1 MPELP
6 EVESVRR
13 GVHEWT
19 ADTTITGAEVLDPRI
34 LGTTSARRV
43 EPSAVD
49 GFVSA
54 VTGHRIIGAER
65 RGKFMWLSLG
75 QGPEHSGSG
84 PGEPSS
90 GGSRASGRPSEPSP
104 ELSLLIHLGM
114 SGQLRVHSADDP
126 VHRHTRAILRLE
138 PARDGSR
145 SQGAG
150 APAPHGSGSEGAGV
164 PAPHRSGSVEAESAG
179 QNADRS
185 AGQSAARELR
195 FVDQRIFG
203 HLGVQPLIHAH
214 DRLVPASATHIA
226 TDPLEPT
233 FEIGLTLTALAQ
245 KRTAIKS
252 ALLDQTLISGI
263 GNIYADEALFRA
275 GVHPMAIPA
284 RTRKSRLAAVLESA
298 ASVMGD
304 ALAVGGTSFDSLYVN
319 VNGESGYFDRALLVY
334 GRGGQEC
341 VRCGNEIQRLSVG
354 GRGTH
359 FCPVCQRPPRYR

>member
-1 MPELP
+1 PSTTLFRSMPELP

-75 QGPEHSGSG
+75 QGTELAGSASSD
-84 PGEPSS
+84 PSS
-90 GGSRASGRPSEPSP
+90 GGARAAGRPSEPSP

-150 APAPHGSGSEGAGV
+150 APAPPRSGSEGAGV
-164 PAPHRSGSVEAESAG
+164 PAPHRSGSMEAESAG

-226 TDPLEPT
+226 TDPLE
-233 FEIGLTLTALAQ
+233 
-245 KRTAIKS
+245 
-252 ALLDQTLISGI
+252 
-263 GNIYADEALFRA
+263 
-275 GVHPMAIPA
+275 
-284 RTRKSRLAAVLESA
+284 
-298 ASVMGD
+298 
-304 ALAVGGTSFDSLYVN
+304 
-319 VNGESGYFDRALLVY
+319 
-334 GRGGQEC
+334 
-341 VRCGNEIQRLSVG
+341 
-354 GRGTH
+354 
-359 FCPVCQRPPRYR
+359 

>member
-19 ADTTITGAEVLDPRI
+19 AGTTITGAEVLDPRI

-43 EPSAVD
+43 DPSAVD

-75 QGPEHSGSG
+75 QGPE
-84 PGEPSS
+84 
-90 GGSRASGRPSEPSP
+90 
-104 ELSLLIHLGM
+104 LSLLIHLGM
-114 SGQLRVHSADDP
+114 SGQLRVHSVDDP
-126 VHRHTRAILRLE
+126 IHRHTRAILRLE
-138 PARDGSR
+138 PTRDG
-145 SQGAG
+145 
-150 APAPHGSGSEGAGV
+150 PGSEGAGT
-164 PAPHRSGSVEAESAG
+164 PSGHRSGSAEPESTG
-179 QNADRS
+179 QNPDRS
-185 AGQSAARELR
+185 IGRSPVRELR

-298 ASVMGD
+298 TSVMGD

-341 VRCGNEIQRLSVG
+341 VRCGNEIQRLTVG

-359 FCPVCQRPPRYR
+359 FCPVCQKPPRYR

>member
-1 MPELP
+1 RTLLLP
-6 EVESVRR
+6 NHSQLLLSSVFPRPPR
-13 GVHEWT
+13 SPLFPY
-19 ADTTITGAEVLDPRI
+19 TTLFR
-34 LGTTSARRV
+34 S
-43 EPSAVD
+43 
-49 GFVSA
+49 
-54 VTGHRIIGAER
+54 
-65 RGKFMWLSLG
+65 
-75 QGPEHSGSG
+75 
-84 PGEPSS
+84 
-90 GGSRASGRPSEPSP
+90 
-104 ELSLLIHLGM
+104 
-114 SGQLRVHSADDP
+114 
-126 VHRHTRAILRLE
+126 
-138 PARDGSR
+138 ARDGSR

-284 RTRKSRLAAVLESA
+284 RTR
-298 ASVMGD
+298 
-304 ALAVGGTSFDSLYVN
+304 
-319 VNGESGYFDRALLVY
+319 
-334 GRGGQEC
+334 
-341 VRCGNEIQRLSVG
+341 
-354 GRGTH
+354 
-359 FCPVCQRPPRYR
+359 

>member
-19 ADTTITGAEVLDPRI
+19 ADTIITGAEVLDARI

-43 EPSAVD
+43 GPSAVD

-54 VTGHRIIGAER
+54 VAGHRIIGAER

-75 QGPEHSGSG
+75 QGPEHSDSGSG
-84 PGEPSS
+84 EPGS
-90 GGSRASGRPSEPSP
+90 GGSRASGPPSEPSP

-138 PARDGSR
+138 PTRDGP
-145 SQGAG
+145 G
-150 APAPHGSGSEGAGV
+150 
-164 PAPHRSGSVEAESAG
+164 
-179 QNADRS
+179 
-185 AGQSAARELR
+185 SAARTRRELR

-275 GVHPMAIPA
+275 GVHPLAIPA

-341 VRCGNEIQRLSVG
+341 VRCGNEIQRLTVG